1 MQCGLGQKAGKPNE
15 WMREANEWT
24 PSFLAQRNQST
35 GSSCQRGTPCRPA
48 SATTG
53 RFDLDAMSSALY
65 RCLPASHCFLPWWCS
80 MKCSRPLMLLA
91 LVATAAGAQQSPAP
105 WLKETFK
112 SAKLGDDRTIYVAT
126 PANYNGT
133 AQRYPVLVLLDAND
147 EPQWAAAVA
156 NVAFLSNRGA
166 IPDMIV
172 VGVTNGKDRTHDLT
186 PTATG
191 STAKTF
197 PTAGGAHA
205 FTDFIVDEVL
215 PRVRS
220 HYRALPSTILAGHSF
235 GGLFALDV
243 AATRPGAFVG
253 IVAMSPSLWWNDS
266 TPARDYATAIAKL
279 PATTR
284 LFATSGELE
293 SSIDVTTKIFAARL
307 DSIKPPSLAF
317 AYHYYP
323 GDSHG
328 LTPQPS
334 LIDGLQFVF
343 APIALTR
350 SPVAALAPHPDSAS
364 IVKAIAQ
371 TEEEY
376 VRGARSLGLPD
387 KFPEL
392 QMNNYGYGV
401 LQAYKMPNVAVWIF
415 RKNVQSY

>member
-1 MQCGLGQKAGKPNE
+1 
-15 WMREANEWT
+15 
-24 PSFLAQRNQST
+24 
-35 GSSCQRGTPCRPA
+35 
-48 SATTG
+48 
-53 RFDLDAMSSALY
+53 
-65 RCLPASHCFLPWWCS
+65 
-80 MKCSRPLMLLA
+80 MKCARAIVLLA
-91 LVATAAGAQQSPAP
+91 LLATAAGAQQSPSL

-112 SAKLGDDRTIYVAT
+112 SAKLGEDRTIYIAT

-133 AQRYPVLVLLDAND
+133 SQRYPVLVLLDAND

-166 IPDMIV
+166 VPDLII

-186 PTATG
+186 PAATGATAT
-191 STAKTF
+191 TF
-197 PTAGGAHA
+197 PTAGGARA
-205 FTDFIVDEVL
+205 FADFIADEVL

-220 HYRALPSTILAGHSF
+220 HYRALPATILAGHSF

-243 AATRPGAFVG
+243 AATKPGVFAG

-293 SSIDVTTKIFAARL
+293 PPIDVTTKIFAARL

-317 AYHYYP
+317 AYRYYA
-323 GDSHG
+323 DDTHG

-334 LIDGLQFVF
+334 LIDGLRFVF
-343 APIALTR
+343 APISLMRT
-350 SPVAALAPHPDSAS
+350 PMAALGPHPDSAS
-364 IVKAIAQ
+364 IVNAVAG
-371 TEEEY
+371 TEDAY

-392 QMNNYGYGV
+392 QMNNFGYGV
-401 LQAYKMPNVAVWIF
+401 LQAYKLPNVAVALF
-415 RKNVQSY
+415 RKNVANYPDSPNVYDSLGDGLLAAADTAGARAQFRMARDVAVRQGRPASEDTLKKLAALEHPMATQAGKAKP